1 MVFLQQV
8 VHSINVLWNDRRG
21 TMTAFTR
28 FATDLYLTTLK
39 ISVPIINSFLGTFL
53 FTLAAA
59 VTAWPS
65 FEGHGLHDEP
75 KLISQSVH
83 LHEVPT
89 KIIKV
94 TKTVA
99 IKVPVPYPV
108 KVPHHIPFPVPVKHP
123 VAVPVPQI
131 VKVPQ
136 HVPVPVEKPVPV
148 ELHQQ
153 VPLVV
158 SKPVPI
164 PHPIPVPHP
173 ITLTK
178 PVFIPVPKTIP
189 IPQSAHDN
197 VGGGGVSGDDEHVGH
212 ETNYGSYTVNV
223 PGHGAVYDQR
233 GDDQA
238 HFQPSQ
244 PDYSGH

>member
-1 MVFLQQV
+1 MLALRV
-8 VHSINVLWNDRRG
+8 
-21 TMTAFTR
+21 
-28 FATDLYLTTLK
+28 
-39 ISVPIINSFLGTFL
+39 FL
-53 FTLAAA
+53 FTLVAAA
-59 VTAWPS
+59 TARPS
-65 FEGHGLHDEP
+65 FEGHGLSDEP

-108 KVPHHIPFPVPVKHP
+108 KVPQHIPFPVPVKHP

-136 HVPVPVEKPVPV
+136 HVPIPVEKPVPV

-153 VPLVV
+153 IPLVV

-164 PHPIPVPHP
+164 PHPVPVPHP
-173 ITLTK
+173 VTLTK
-178 PVFIPVPKTIP
+178 PIFIPVPKAIP
-189 IPQSAHDN
+189 IPQSVHS
-197 VGGGGVSGDDEHVGH
+197 VGRTGGEDDHVSH
-212 ETNYGSYTVNV
+212 ETNYGAYSVNV
-223 PGHGAVYDQR
+223 QSHEASYDQGG
-233 GDDQA
+233 GDQG

-244 PDYSGH
+244 PDYSDH